1 MSLTKPGRSGL
12 EEIQKTM
19 TLLRSNSPQEI
30 AGHAVAEVMD
40 YQQQTRRNL
49 QSGRIEALTLPKSNV
64 IQLLMANG
72 DRITARPS
80 GTEPKIKYYFNTTGV
95 RLERGNLTMHYQEV
109 RQELKE
115 RVESYRR
122 VLSTY

>member
-1 MSLTKPGRSGL
+1 
-12 EEIQKTM
+12 
-19 TLLRSNSPQEI
+19 
-30 AGHAVAEVMD
+30 
-40 YQQQTRRNL
+40 
-49 QSGRIEALTLPKSNV
+49 
-64 IQLLMANG
+64 MANG

-95 RLERGNLTMHYQEV
+95 RLDRGNLINHYHEV
-109 RQELKE
+109 REELKE